1 MKPQKAIFLLPILI
15 CLGVGG
21 YLLATF
27 LLPSLNAAPATAEFA
42 EQEIEIVSPTAVND
56 FLADKAV
63 YDSPDALPDVTV
75 DEVKTDLKA
84 LEEINLAFV
93 RRPGWWHVV
102 RRTWSYKREI
112 NQQSRDETTEWE
124 LAELLPPVE
133 IYDRWFKIT
142 DEEGA
147 FGNAGL
153 TVFSDEAGNPVQVLV
168 SDEEGNGGNLTTM
181 EHELPEYLI
190 TPPEVAAEI
199 DALPPKKAGSDLS
212 ETIEWLD
219 SIRLISD
226 IQAGLVQDN
235 GAEIYFLRIQTHV
248 QGESHELQW
257 LPEPVTGYIL
267 MYQIDP
273 TTGNVIEMTDT
284 AVGQSGVT
292 YLELTE
298 TLLVSDRYDDLP
310 EEASQQWLAYMDQYW
325 ALVES
330 QGK

>member
-15 CLGVGG
+15 FLGVGG

-27 LLPSLNAAPATAEFA
+27 LLPSLNAAPATTEPA
-42 EQEIEIVSPTAVND
+42 EQETEIVSPTAVSD
-56 FLADKAV
+56 FLADKTV
-63 YDSPDALPDVTV
+63 YDNPDALPAVSV
-75 DEVKTDLKA
+75 DEVKTDLAA
-84 LEEINLAFV
+84 LEQINLTFV

-112 NQQSRDETTEWE
+112 DQQNRDKSTEWE
-124 LAELLPPVE
+124 VADMLPPVQV
-133 IYDRWFKIT
+133 YDRWFRIT
-142 DEEGA
+142 DEEGS
-147 FGNAGL
+147 FGKAGL

-181 EHELPEYLI
+181 AHELPEYLI

-199 DALPPKKAGSDLS
+199 DALPPKKAGSELS

-219 SIRLISD
+219 SIRFIAD
-226 IQAGLVQDN
+226 IQAGLVRDG

-248 QGESHELQW
+248 QGEPHELQW

-267 MYQIDP
+267 TYQIDL

-284 AVGQSGVT
+284 AVGESGTT

-298 TLLVSDRYDDLP
+298 TLLASERYDDLP
-310 EEASQQWLAYMDQYW
+310 DEASQLWLDYMDQYW

-330 QGK
+330 QEE